1 MKNNN
6 HIKFILFM
14 SAILFVSCDPTQTLI
29 LQKNDVKSS
38 ISIYGNQTIFPNN
51 KENQMKYDR
60 IIKIDSTFKL
70 SQIYGYGL
78 GNWNKEEIVEISKRI
93 DSIVIIKNGVK
104 NILKKEEINT
114 FLLKSRKGLHNS
126 KLILEN

>member
-1 MKNNN
+1 
-6 HIKFILFM
+6 M